1 MAIKRDPK
9 LSVFRVGE
17 ARVPCADLILNIE
30 PCPRLITYPTAVNCY
45 LEIDNHIH
53 QGRDFAKYNAVDK
66 IFVTQKNFLGLY
78 PKEKTTWLPLAADPE
93 LHKLQPNE
101 PTLYD
106 VGFLGNTNYPERNTL
121 LNQIAQKYKLL
132 CSNAEPG
139 IPYSKLLSQ
148 CKVLFNRSMDND
160 MNMRFFEAMSIG
172 RPLVSDVVP
181 GQDDLFDGESDYI
194 SYEKWE
200 DLDTKIQFL
209 LDHPEYAKKIGE
221 QGAAHI
227 RAEHTYQ
234 HRLEKILQVCGF
246 Y

>member
-1 MAIKRDPK
+1 
-9 LSVFRVGE
+9 
-17 ARVPCADLILNIE
+17 
-30 PCPRLITYPTAVNCY
+30 
-45 LEIDNHIH
+45 
-53 QGRDFAKYNAVDK
+53 
-66 IFVTQKNFLGLY
+66 
-78 PKEKTTWLPLAADPE
+78 
-93 LHKLQPNE
+93 
-101 PTLYD
+101 
-106 VGFLGNTNYPERNTL
+106 
-121 LNQIAQKYKLL
+121 
-132 CSNAEPG
+132 
-139 IPYSKLLSQ
+139 
-148 CKVLFNRSMDND
+148 MDND

-221 QGAAHI
+221 HGAAHI